1 VTARVI
7 RTLDLAETALLVDWA
22 AGEGWNPGLADAPAF
37 HAADPGGFLGAF
49 IDGELVAGISA
60 VRYGA
65 GYGFI
70 GLYICRPDMRGQGH
84 GKAIWQA
91 GMALLEGRI
100 AGLDGVDAQ
109 FENYR
114 SKGFVP
120 AYRTIRFGG
129 HLSAVPGQGDASIA
143 PLGARDVAEV
153 IVFDRKAFPEPRPA
167 FLDKWLSPP
176 HRVKVAR
183 SAGRVTGYGV
193 LRRCSIGWKIGGL
206 TAVDQPTTVAILSAL
221 AAETT
226 DEVFIDVPELRKDFI
241 DVLTASGLTPGFETT
256 RMYRGGTIPLAAELY
271 GVTTLEL
278 G

>member
-1 VTARVI
+1 MTARVI
-7 RTLDLAETALLVDWA
+7 RTLDLAETTQLVDWA

-49 IDGELVAGISA
+49 IDGDLVAGISV

-65 GYGFI
+65 GNGFV

-84 GKAIWQA
+84 GKAVWQA
-91 GMALLEGRI
+91 GLALLDGRI

-129 HLSAVPGQGDASIA
+129 HLSVVQGQGDAA
-143 PLGARDVAEV
+143 VALLGAQDMAEV
-153 IVFDRKAFPEPRPA
+153 IAFDRKAFPELRTA

-176 HRVKVAR
+176 HIVRVAR
-183 SAGRVTGYGV
+183 SNGRVTGYGV
-193 LRRCSIGWKIGGL
+193 MRRCGIGWKIGGL
-206 TAVDQPTTVAILSAL
+206 VAVDQPTAVAILSSL

-241 DVLTASGLTPGFETT
+241 AVLTASGLKPGFETT
-256 RMYRGGTIPLAAELY
+256 RMYRGGTIELAPELY